1 MFTLSIR
8 PSAST
13 KPTNLCMNFE
23 QESSAWKPSTFSNDP
38 TPGDAFGLCFYS
50 PLENVEITTAQLG
63 AMIAGLEGAYD
74 TLASNIFEQADS
86 ILSKTPFGTKDMF
99 MQCIPRG
106 IFETQP
112 DVSDMSEV
120 SGAKAAMPVL
130 LVSKDMGKSIVY
142 DGQHWVVDTIP
153 VDIDTYSS
161 AGMCFGWGVRYT
173 GDGEEKVAL
182 SSDDLVE
189 MLDGLLYHLTYL
201 NTDAKLFVKNLE
213 SAQ

>member
-23 QESSAWKPSTFSNDP
+23 QESSVWKLSTFSNDP
-38 TPGDAFGLCFYS
+38 TPGNAFGLCFYS

-63 AMIAGLEGAYD
+63 AMIAGLEDAYD
-74 TLASNIFEQADS
+74 TLASNIFEQADL

-112 DVSDMSEV
+112 EVSDMSAAT
-120 SGAKAAMPVL
+120 GAKAAVPVL
-130 LVSKDMGKSIVY
+130 LASKDIGKSLVY
-142 DGQHWVVDTIP
+142 DGQRWVVDTLP
-153 VDIDTYSS
+153 ADIDTYNS
-161 AGMCFGWGVRYT
+161 AGRCFGWGVRYKA
-173 GDGEEKVAL
+173 DGEERVTM
-182 SSDDLVE
+182 SSDDLAE
-189 MLDGLLYHLTYL
+189 MLDGILYHLTYL